1 MPSFTSRFTQALS
14 LAQRFG
20 SVLSGA
26 TPAVALPVAPLAP
39 PQANQNAE
47 LARAIRS
54 IEALFGRVS
63 YDAGPSWT
71 RFSSYPATD
80 LSPDKIV
87 TAQREA
93 DAGYPLRWAE
103 MDEQVRERDAH
114 LGGIALTRAQ
124 DVAGKAVRVSRVGDD
139 DLASSLKSLCDEVVF
154 SINSLDDAF
163 ESLLLGNAPGWSSS
177 EIVYVED
184 DVSFAGPDG
193 RRIGPIPLI
202 VPRRLETIHPKHFT
216 FDLRTDE
223 PYLWLG
229 GDRQSLPRGKFIFH
243 RGEGSSAITARRG
256 YMRSC
261 VWLSAAKSWSFSDWI
276 VFIHKYGIPTTA
288 LFYDGSVA
296 QYDQHKRVF
305 EDILKALGD
314 GRSAII
320 PEGNRVEPI
329 QSPVGGRATDPHSAM
344 CDACDASM
352 SIRVLGATLTARIG
366 NVGSFAATAEH
377 AQVKYG
383 REEADARKLCSTLR
397 RDVLA
402 PFIDLNLL
410 TLANALKR
418 RPDEIRRRV
427 PAMRFRIDRETTA
440 SERAGIVSRAV
451 NEWGLEVD
459 EEQVRDEFNLDAV
472 RPGSRPLP
480 GKPQQV
486 ASGGAVVGT
495 VDAARDGAVAPKP
508 EPKST

>member
-1 MPSFTSRFTQALS
+1 MPSITSRLAQALS
-14 LAQRFG
+14 FARRFG
-20 SVLSGA
+20 AALGASPA
-26 TPAVALPVAPLAP
+26 TPAVPLPTPAYAPTP
-39 PQANQNAE
+39 ANQNVE

-80 LSPDKIV
+80 LTPDKIV
-87 TAQREA
+87 AAQREA
-93 DAGYPLRWAE
+93 DAGTPLRWAE

-124 DVAGKAVRVSRVGDD
+124 DVAGKAVRVCRTGDD
-139 DLASSLKSLCDEVVF
+139 DLASSLKSLCEEVIF
-154 SINSLDDAF
+154 SIDSLDDTF

-184 DVSFAGPDG
+184 EISFAGPDG
-193 RRIGPIPLI
+193 RRIGPLSLI
-202 VPRRLETIHPKHFT
+202 VPRRLETVHPKHFT

-229 GDRQSLPRGKFIFH
+229 GDRQSLPRGKFVFH
-243 RGEGSSAITARRG
+243 RGEGSAPITARRG

-288 LFYDGSVA
+288 LFYDGNIA
-296 QYDQHKRVF
+296 QYEQHKRVF

-320 PEGNRVEPI
+320 PDGNRIEPI
-329 QSPVGGRATDPHSAM
+329 QSPVGGRANDPHSAM

-383 REEADARKLCSTLR
+383 REEADARRLCSTLR
-397 RDVLA
+397 RDLLQ
-402 PFIDLNLL
+402 PFIELNLL
-410 TLANALKR
+410 TLANALGR

-427 PAMRFRIDRETTA
+427 PTLRFRIDRETTA
-440 SERAGIVSRAV
+440 TERAAIISRAV

-459 EEQVRDEFNLDAV
+459 EEQTRDDFNIDAV

-486 ASGGAVVGT
+486 TSGGAVVGT
-495 VDAARDGAVAPKP
+495 VDASRNGAVVP
-508 EPKST
+508 EVES